1 MKKTI
6 ALILAV
12 MMIAALAIIP
22 VSAAPGNE
30 NFGNVKKVS
39 DSDIDMS
46 NGERDAAW
54 DYALAIKVDDDT
66 GGGTIDGTTW
76 VLWSDTAFYFYTEVN
91 DPTPVSVDLSDWED
105 GEYFDAWISDSVEIF
120 ISVEGDSGNLDVTP
134 TGNFDDACW
143 QFRVDRDGIP
153 SSYQRNGGWTDDFMC
168 GSSVNKDRFSWAVKQ
183 DGNKY
188 YVKMKITML
197 GAPHAGELGLQ
208 VQINDL
214 EEEGGGAP
222 QVRANGASGS
232 WDADQYG
239 YVVLV
244 DEMAYVAPVEVEPA
258 VVDEIPDDSPIVAIS
273 APAPAPAAQT
283 GDTGMIIL
291 VLSMIALA
299 AGVVVFKK
307 QTAK

>member
-6 ALILAV
+6 ALILAI
-12 MMIAALAIIP
+12 MIIATMAIIP

-30 NFGNVKKVS
+30 NYGNVKKIS
-39 DSDIDMS
+39 DSDINMS
-46 NGERDAAW
+46 NGERDSVW
-54 DYALAIKVDDDT
+54 DYALAIPVADDT
-66 GGGTIDGTTW
+66 GGGTITGTTW

-105 GEYFDAWISDSVEIF
+105 GDYFDAWISDSVEIF

-143 QFRVDRDGIP
+143 QFRIDRDGIP
-153 SSYQRNGGWTDDFMC
+153 SSYQRNGAWTDDFMC
-168 GSSVNKDRFSWAVKQ
+168 GASVNKDRYEWAVKQ

-188 YVKMKITML
+188 YTKHKITML

-208 VQINDL
+208 IQINDL

-232 WDADQYG
+232 WDADQFG

-244 DEMAYVAPVEVEPA
+244 DEPAYIAPVVEDTPA
-258 VVDEIPDDSPIVAIS
+258 DE
-273 APAPAPAAQT
+273 PAPAEVVPDVIVAAPPPAPTT
-283 GDTGMIIL
+283 GDAGIIAFAAIMII
-291 VLSMIALA
+291 AA